1 MIMEKRAVNPNKNT
15 NSTMIYLDNF
25 NMVFQLSGFLI
36 ELKLKYYQKIFP
48 DKSVKV
54 LKEIIYQEIVNYKEK
69 ELKNAARQYAISN
82 I

>member
-1 MIMEKRAVNPNKNT
+1 MIVERRIENLNKNT
-15 NSTMIYLDNF
+15 NSTLIYLDNF

-36 ELKLKYYQKIFP
+36 ELKLKYYQKLFP

-54 LKEIIYQEIVNYKEK
+54 IKEIIYQEILNYKEK